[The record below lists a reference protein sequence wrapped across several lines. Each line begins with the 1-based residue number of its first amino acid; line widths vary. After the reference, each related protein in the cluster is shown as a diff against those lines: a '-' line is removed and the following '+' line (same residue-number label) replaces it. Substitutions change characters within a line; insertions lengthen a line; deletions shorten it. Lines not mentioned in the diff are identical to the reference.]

1 MIGSLAKAAQLVI
14 SHTGPISFLLFL
26 PLVSLRE
33 AGGSADEV
41 LKHPLYTLARLVLL
55 LFILHI
61 EILCKS

>member
-1 MIGSLAKAAQLVI
+1 M

-26 PLVSLRE
+26 PLLSLRE

-41 LKHPLYTLARLVLL
+41 LEHSVYILARLVLL

-61 EILCKS
+61 EVLCKR